1 MRAKKV
7 LIFLWLAVP
16 FFLFIP
22 SVSALTEPGAVIT
35 GSVVGIDSE
44 SAIVQGSTNLGGQFT
59 KVWFEWGKG
68 SKLNQST
75 VPQAIAGS
83 NLVNFKA
90 PLVDLDPDT
99 NYSYRAVA
107 RTPGGVQYGETES
120 FATEDADFEFRRTHQ
135 PRVSTK
141 TATDISRNR
150 AAVHGL
156 IELEGPAD
164 PRRDPDTK
172 AWFEWGEDPS
182 SLSDETSHQLIG
194 GDGYV
199 TRFSDTLS
207 ELLPSATYYYRAA
220 AENSADTS
228 YGEVMSF
235 ITGENPL
242 VSEPYPPGGQTV
254 SPDPMTGR
262 TAILRGRI
270 NPNGAATIAWFEWGE
285 NPIAPERRTPIQLV
299 GADNQFVDISA
310 SLENLN
316 SDATYYYR
324 IVSTNSLGE
333 VRGSIEKLEI
343 GAASLSK
350 TSAEGSAFGSFSPYR
365 TLVAALKKKIN
376 VALGRNNLDAKEN
389 GVLTASA
396 VDNLKGI
403 LGGPILGLIA
413 ILILT
418 FAGYRFSIVFASG
431 RGRRK
436 TSLPSSSALLPPS
449 PTAPLAPAPGPLEP
463 PRPPEPPP
471 FG

>member
-1 MRAKKV
+1 MRAKKAFIPLYLV
-7 LIFLWLAVP
+7 IPLFLL
-16 FFLFIP
+16 IP
-22 SVSALTEPGAVIT
+22 SVSASIEAGTVVT
-35 GSVVGIDSE
+35 GLVVGIDSE
-44 SAIVQGSTNLGGQFT
+44 SAIVQGSINPTSQFT

-75 VPQAIAGS
+75 VPQSVTGS
-83 NLVNFKA
+83 NLVKFRA
-90 PLVDLDPDT
+90 SLVDLDPDT
-99 NYSYRAVA
+99 TYSYRAVA

-120 FATEDADFEFRRTHQ
+120 FATEDADFKFRRTHQ

-182 SLSDETSHQLIG
+182 SLSDETSHRLIG

-199 TRFSDTLS
+199 IKFSDTLS
-207 ELLPSATYYYRAA
+207 ELEPGTTYYYRAV

-228 YGEVMSF
+228 YGEAMSF

-254 SPDPMTGR
+254 SPDLITSR
-262 TAILRGRI
+262 TAILKGRI
-270 NPNGAATIAWFEWGE
+270 NPNGATTIAWFEWGE

-299 GADNQFVDISA
+299 GDGNQFVDISA
-310 SLENLN
+310 SLDSLN
-316 SDATYYYR
+316 PDATYYYR
-324 IVSTNSLGE
+324 TVSANSLGE
-333 VRGSIEKLEI
+333 VRGSIEKLET
-343 GAASLSK
+343 GATSLLK
-350 TSAEGSAFGSFSPYR
+350 TSAEGSAFSSFSPYR
-365 TLVAALKKKIN
+365 TIVDALKRKIN
-376 VALGRNNLDAKEN
+376 VTLGRNNLDTKGGGA
-389 GVLTASA
+389 LTASA
-396 VDNLKGI
+396 IDNLKGI
-403 LGGPILGLIA
+403 PGGPVLGLIA

-431 RGRRK
+431 RERRK
-436 TSLPSSSALLPPS
+436 APLPFSSALLPPS
-449 PTAPLAPAPGPLEP
+449 EMAPLVPASGPLGP
-463 PRPPEPPP
+463 PRLPEPPP